1 MAAQQMSE
9 TALTKTITVDLPV
22 EDAFRLFTEG
32 IATWWPFDTHSIGEH
47 EVETVVLEPRL
58 GGRLYERT
66 KAGEERD
73 WGSVVVWDPPHTLV
87 HTWHLSRPEESA
99 QQVEVRFVPEGPRTR
114 VELVHTGWEKL
125 GDQAAEML
133 RNYDRGWDYVLG
145 RYGER
150 ARA

>member
-1 MAAQQMSE
+1 MV
-9 TALTKTITVDLPV
+9 LTKTITVDLPV
-22 EDAFRLFTEG
+22 EDAFRLYTEG
-32 IATWWPFDTHSIGEH
+32 IAAWWPFDTHSLGEH
-47 EVETVVLEPRL
+47 EVETVVLEPRE

-73 WGSVVVWDPPHTLV
+73 WGSVVVWEPPHTLV

-99 QQVEVRFVPEGPRTR
+99 QRVEVRFRPDGSRTQ

-125 GDQAAEML
+125 GDAAAESFGT
-133 RNYDRGWDYVLG
+133 YDTGWDYVLG
-145 RYGER
+145 KYVER